1 LKLRFSY
8 LLILFLMVNSWCSL
22 TRAVDLPNIGDASG
36 KYLSIEDEQR
46 LGEAFMRNL
55 RQTLTINDDPE
66 VNEYIQS
73 LGYRLVANSDAGG
86 RKFTFFV
93 VEDPVVN
100 AFAGPG
106 GYIGINTGLILL
118 TDDEDE
124 LAAVMAHEISH
135 VTQRHLAR
143 AFEASSKM
151 SLPATAAII
160 AAIILGSKEG
170 QLGEAAL
177 ATTLAGSAQSQINFT
192 FSNEEEADRIGML
205 TLAKS
210 GLDPHSMPQFF
221 ERLQQSIRYTDDQT
235 YEFLR
240 THPVTTARI
249 ADSENRAEQLPYTP
263 KPDSGNYLLIKTKI
277 LVNEKN
283 KTLNGADYFADLLK
297 NPDPKKEYALHYGY
311 ALALLAENK
320 YDKARKEITKLIK
333 QDPERLAYQLVLAKI
348 ELADGNTK
356 KALDIYADNFKLY
369 PHNYPLT
376 IQYTTAL
383 IQSGQPQ
390 LAARLL
396 QEHLRLKSP
405 TPKVYNLL
413 AQAESDAG
421 HPVEAHQALAEYN
434 YLNGRTRI
442 AIEQLKIALDNTAEN
457 DATRKARIQ
466 ARLTQLQ
473 DEVKT
478 EAKKPD
484 KDG

>member
-1 LKLRFSY
+1 
-8 LLILFLMVNSWCSL
+8 MAHVWCSSAQ
-22 TRAVDLPNIGDASG
+22 AVDLPNIGDAAG

-55 RQTLTINDDPE
+55 RQSLTINDDPE
-66 VNEYIQS
+66 IDEYIQS
-73 LGYRLVANSDAGG
+73 LGYRLVANTDAGG

-93 VEDPVVN
+93 VEDPNVN

-106 GYIGINTGLILL
+106 GYIGINTGLILI
-118 TDDEDE
+118 TENEDE

-151 SLPATAAII
+151 SLPATAAIL
-160 AAIILGSKEG
+160 AAIILGSKNG
-170 QLGEAAL
+170 QLGEAAIA
-177 ATTLAGSAQSQINFT
+177 ATAAGSAQSQLNFT
-192 FSNEEEADRIGML
+192 FSNEEEADRIGMQI
-205 TLAKS
+205 LAKS
-210 GLDPHSMPQFF
+210 GFNPHSMPQFF
-221 ERLQQSIRYTDDQT
+221 ERLQQSTRFTDNQA

-249 ADSENRAEQLPYTP
+249 ADSGNRAEQLPYQP

-277 LVNEKN
+277 LVEEKT
-283 KTLNGADYFADLLK
+283 KTLNGVDYFAELLK
-297 NPDPKKEYALHYGY
+297 DANPKNEYALRYGY
-311 ALALLAENK
+311 ALALLADNK
-320 YDKARKEITKLIK
+320 YDKARKEISKLIK
-333 QDPERLAYQLVLAKI
+333 QDPERLAYQLVLAKV
-348 ELADGNTK
+348 EMTAGHTD

-376 IQYTTAL
+376 ILYTNAL
-383 IQSGQPQ
+383 IQSGQPEN
-390 LAARLL
+390 AAKLL
-396 QEHLRLKSP
+396 QEHLRQKSP
-405 TPKVYNLL
+405 TPQIYNLL

-421 HPVEAHQALAEYN
+421 HIAEAHQALAEYH

-442 AIEQLKIALDNTAEN
+442 AIEQLKIALDNTGEN

-473 DEVKT
+473 DEVKS
-478 EAKKPD
+478 EAKQPD
-484 KDG
+484 KDDRFL